1 MSETGRRAL
10 QADPELTAE
19 LWRRGMFTR
28 EEKAELAHSRA
39 VGVGKPLGTVQFAT
53 LLAQADAQFAARAV
67 RRQALRREELQWLN
81 RLLQLQ
87 KRNGK
92 REELIRVVE
101 RAIEG
106 RK

>member
-1 MSETGRRAL
+1 MSETVRRAI

-19 LWRRGMFTR
+19 LWRRGMFGPG
-28 EEKAELAHSRA
+28 EKAELARTRA
-39 VGVGKPLGTVQFAT
+39 VGTGKPLGTVQFAT

-67 RRQALRREELQWLN
+67 LRNMLRREELQWLN

-92 REELIRVVE
+92 REELIRIVE

>member
-1 MSETGRRAL
+1 
-10 QADPELTAE
+10 
-19 LWRRGMFTR
+19 
-28 EEKAELAHSRA
+28 
-39 VGVGKPLGTVQFAT
+39 
-53 LLAQADAQFAARAV
+53 V

-106 RK
+106 RR